1 MAMHLAI
8 DCCRGV
14 HLLLHN
20 IVEDSQ
26 QPFKGE
32 GLGARQL
39 GVKLLFGLNT
49 RHRLSLLSVMLDKEP
64 FVRLGRVVGGEEG
77 GDDEELGVEGELDVE
92 PVGVG
97 DAGTG

>member
-1 MAMHLAI
+1 
-8 DCCRGV
+8 
-14 HLLLHN
+14 
-20 IVEDSQ
+20 
-26 QPFKGE
+26 
-32 GLGARQL
+32 
-39 GVKLLFGLNT
+39 
-49 RHRLSLLSVMLDKEP
+49 MLDKEP